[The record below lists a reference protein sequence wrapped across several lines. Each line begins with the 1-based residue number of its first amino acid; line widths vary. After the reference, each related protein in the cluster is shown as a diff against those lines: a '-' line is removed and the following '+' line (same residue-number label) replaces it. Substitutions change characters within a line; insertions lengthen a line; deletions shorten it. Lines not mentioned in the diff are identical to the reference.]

1 MTNNL
6 KPRTL
11 KGTLL
16 VRSLSMK
23 DTNGLLYN
31 NGTVKRRKVAY
42 RAKYPLIL
50 DGGGVGSARTT
61 SM

>member
-11 KGTLL
+11 KGALL

-31 NGTVKRRKVAY
+31 NGTVKRLKVAY

-50 DGGGVGSARTT
+50 DGVGVGSARTT